1 MLLVKNP
8 RPRGVAILTDDEYS
22 PHFGV
27 GRQVLST
34 SVTQSNARLPSAIL
48 ETCLDVANLPRSREF
63 YAGLFGYSV
72 MQSDDHFCAFSVGGG
87 QVLLLFVRGTDPQ
100 GTTLPFGTIPP
111 HGTSGP
117 AHVGF
122 SISSE
127 SLPAWR
133 GRLAER
139 GIPIESS
146 FTWPTGGTSV
156 YFRDPDGHLLEL
168 LTPGVWPV
176 Y

>member
-1 MLLVKNP
+1 MLLVKSP
-8 RPRGVAILTDDEYS
+8 RPRVTILTDDEYS

-27 GRQVLST
+27 GRQVLTT
-34 SVTQSNARLPSAIL
+34 SVSQSNPPLPSAIM

-72 MQSDDHFCAFSVGGG
+72 MQSDDRFCAFSAGGR
-87 QVLLLFVRGTDPQ
+87 QMLLLFVRGTDPQ

-122 SISSE
+122 SIPSE
-127 SLPAWR
+127 SLASV
-133 GRLAER
+133 A
-139 GIPIESS
+139 
-146 FTWPTGGTSV
+146 GT
-156 YFRDPDGHLLEL
+156 PC
-168 LTPGVWPV
+168 
-176 Y
+176 